1 MEGYKFFDGVL
12 LLDRKKNDLSLQFLM
27 SAKIIAIANQK
38 GGVGK
43 TTTTVNLAAA
53 LASFGLPT
61 LIVDMDPQ
69 ANATSALGLE
79 KKPGAG
85 IYEPLLSGSDLSE
98 RVVSTRRDNLW
109 IVPSELDLAAAEIE
123 LSGQPNYL
131 GKLRSSLA
139 NLHQNYGLKAILID
153 CPPTLGLLSMNS
165 LCAADYLLVALQA
178 EYLALEGLGQIAGVI
193 DQLKDSGANPN
204 LALGGIAMTMYD
216 SRTRLSYE
224 VWQEVSQHYPNE
236 IFRNAIPRTVRLSE
250 APSFGQTILEYDP
263 GGQGAKA
270 YLALGKEVVTRFF
283 PEGQQR

>member
-1 MEGYKFFDGVL
+1 MEGCKSSDDIL
-12 LLDRKKNDLSLQFLM
+12 LLDRKKNDLSFQFLM

-43 TTTTVNLAAA
+43 TTTTVNLGAA

-69 ANATSALGLE
+69 ANATSSLGLE
-79 KKPGAG
+79 KKTGAG
-85 IYEPLLSGSDLSE
+85 IYEPLLSGSDLSD
-98 RVVSTRRDNLW
+98 RVVSTRRENLW

-131 GKLRSSLA
+131 VKLRSSLT
-139 NLHQNYGLKAILID
+139 NLQQGYGLRAILID

-165 LCAADYLLVALQA
+165 LCAANYLLVTLQS

-193 DQLKDSGANPN
+193 GQLKESSANPD
-204 LALGGIAMTMYD
+204 LTLGGIAMTMYD
-216 SRTRLSYE
+216 NRTRLSYE
-224 VWQEVSQHYPNE
+224 VWQEVNAHYPNE

-250 APSFGQTILEYDP
+250 APSFGQTIFEYDP

-270 YLALGKEVVTRFF
+270 YLALGREVLARFF
-283 PEGQQR
+283 PETKV